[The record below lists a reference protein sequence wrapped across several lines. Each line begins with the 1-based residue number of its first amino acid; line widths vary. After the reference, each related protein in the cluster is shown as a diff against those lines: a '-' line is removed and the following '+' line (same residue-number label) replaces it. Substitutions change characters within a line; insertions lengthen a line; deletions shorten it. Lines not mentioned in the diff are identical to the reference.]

1 MLLSLQSFMASSGV
15 LRKLAIRKAISK
27 MFDRAHNTSLAR
39 SAIKEKNL
47 LWISKADKMMEVIL

>member
-1 MLLSLQSFMASSGV
+1 MASSAV